1 MKNKSQIDPR
11 NKQKARTRAAI
22 VEAARRLQDQGQT
35 PTVAEAA
42 HLGGVS
48 RATAYRYFPTQRSLL
63 VEIAEVEPAMVPVE
77 VALSQLE
84 TEEVA
89 DRLQKLV
96 ETSAA
101 TFLAH
106 EADMRK
112 ALWVY
117 QDTWLRSDG
126 NPPALRQGR
135 RMRWLDQA
143 LEPLAHLPHEQKRRL
158 FSALALTIGMDSLAI
173 LKDVGGLDD
182 EEAVAVLGWVAQVLL
197 KAGLEDAEP

>member
-1 MKNKSQIDPR
+1 MNESQADPR
-11 NKQKARTRAAI
+11 REQKARTRAAI
-22 VEAARRLQDQGQT
+22 VEAARRLQDRGKA

-42 HLGGVS
+42 RLGGVS

-77 VALSQLE
+77 VALSKLE
-84 TEEVA
+84 TEDVGA
-89 DRLQKLV
+89 RLQKLV

-101 TFLAH
+101 AFLAH

-117 QDTWLRSDG
+117 QDTWLRSGG

-135 RMRWLDQA
+135 RMRWLDRA
-143 LEPLAHLPHEQKRRL
+143 LEPMTHLPLEKRRRL
-158 FSALALTIGMDSLAI
+158 FAALALTIGMDSLAI
-173 LKDVGGLDD
+173 MKDVGGLDN
-182 EEAVAVLGWVAQVLL
+182 EEAVAVLGWAAQVLL
-197 KAGLEDAEP
+197 EAGLGE